1 MKKNISN
8 DKKQEGN
15 PDINKDKQLI
25 KNKKPNEI
33 KKPRLVLDD
42 KTLLYS
48 ENGIKKFYEVI
59 SSNTKIKNN
68 DISNL
73 NNLIQQFKNWHFMF
87 FPKYDINFF
96 LNKLTDIGKKPS
108 GKVNLSLLIHIYK
121 QAYMSRLRKI
131 YKGEETWDVIY
142 NEQDEILGRP
152 GNITFDPNSPNTN
165 KTYKEDGSRNTT
177 DITNNNKPGLTLNF
191 DKPDEL
197 NRKSEINQEKS
208 IPAVSRISDKL
219 LNVSINNI
227 NKNLQ
232 IIDND
237 NRDETD
243 VQDLVF
249 NTENLDKDYENFD
262 NNYDEADVADTSKYT
277 REKRNFNKAFSDS
290 LSVGSLHDSQVTKK
304 MKLNN

>member
-1 MKKNISN
+1 MKKDISN

-15 PDINKDKQLI
+15 PDISKDKQLI

-108 GKVNLSLLIHIYK
+108 GKVNLSL
-121 QAYMSRLRKI
+121 
-131 YKGEETWDVIY
+131 
-142 NEQDEILGRP
+142 
-152 GNITFDPNSPNTN
+152 
-165 KTYKEDGSRNTT
+165 
-177 DITNNNKPGLTLNF
+177 
-191 DKPDEL
+191 
-197 NRKSEINQEKS
+197 
-208 IPAVSRISDKL
+208 
-219 LNVSINNI
+219 
-227 NKNLQ
+227 
-232 IIDND
+232 
-237 NRDETD
+237 
-243 VQDLVF
+243 
-249 NTENLDKDYENFD
+249 
-262 NNYDEADVADTSKYT
+262 
-277 REKRNFNKAFSDS
+277 
-290 LSVGSLHDSQVTKK
+290 
-304 MKLNN
+304 